1 MDSELALMNPGL
13 SAKDWTPLVT
23 LEQTDRLS
31 IYKFG
36 FFSFGVRY
44 ISTGRQAA
52 TMSLS
57 TKFTVY
63 TWQCWDFAL
72 EGITDCSSL
81 APLLRTLPQVKVMD
95 VNREKFIAEM
105 ESESKDDEDP
115 IQQTELPHDLIS
127 EMLLT

>member
-31 IYKFG
+31 IY
-36 FFSFGVRY
+36 S
-44 ISTGRQAA
+44 RQAA